1 MSEPISVDVPHQ
13 LGAAEAKRRVQANLG
28 GLSGKLP
35 AGATVSPAWEGDRLR
50 LDIGVLGQQAAA
62 MLDIFDDKVR
72 ISVQLPPA
80 LAFFRQAIE
89 AGLRQGAASLL
100 EDKTKNQ

>member
-1 MSEPISVDVPHQ
+1 MSEQISVDVPHT

-28 GLSGKLP
+28 SLSGRLP
-35 AGATVSPAWEGDRLR
+35 AGATVTTAWEGDRLR

-72 ISVQLPPA
+72 ISVQLSPA

-89 AGLRQGAASLL
+89 AGLRQGGAAML
-100 EDKTKNQ
+100 EDRSKN

>member
-1 MSEPISVDVPHQ
+1 MSEAISVDIPHT
-13 LGAAEAKRRVQANLG
+13 LGAAEARRRVQANVGTLG
-28 GLSGKLP
+28 GKLP

-62 MLDIFDDKVR
+62 MLDIMDERVR

-89 AGLRQGAASLL
+89 AGLRQSGTALL
-100 EDKTKNQ
+100 EDRSKA